1 MYKSIVGKFV
11 LKFWPEFGAS
21 IDDLVHNHTYL
32 QYRGINKVVSLI
44 KLKYCRK
51 LLEEHSGS
59 F

>member
-1 MYKSIVGKFV
+1 MIWFT
-11 LKFWPEFGAS
+11 
-21 IDDLVHNHTYL
+21 IIHTYNI
-32 QYRGINKVVSLI
+32 GVSIKVVSLI